1 MDAHNGDAQP
11 FAASL
16 EVYWLSPWSDSHT
29 DAGVHGRVTRRL
41 ASWNGR
47 AVIVA
52 IVAIAV
58 TTVIPAVVSVVVRD
72 LPR

>member
-11 FAASL
+11 SAASL
-16 EVYWLSPWSDSHT
+16 EVYWLSPWSDGHT
-29 DAGVHGRVTRRL
+29 DADVQGRATDRL
-41 ASWNGR
+41 ASWDGR
-47 AVIVA
+47 AV

-58 TTVIPAVVSVVVRD
+58 TTVILAVVSGVLRD

>member
-16 EVYWLSPWSDSHT
+16 EVYWLPPWSDSHT
-29 DAGVHGRVTRRL
+29 DAGAHGRAMRRL

-52 IVAIAV
+52 IAVA
-58 TTVIPAVVSVVVRD
+58 TVILAVVSVVLRD